1 MEKQASQEAES
12 STVIN
17 HMNIQRDELL
27 DHFIRSQ
34 KLALSALA
42 QNHLRSRRKALNRW
56 KQEVYEQ
63 RRAEHNQMIREG
75 VEQIAEVKER
85 SKRVELENESLAK
98 ENDELRR
105 FSMDGFVIA
114 RNVQQL
120 SEDREKLSVDL
131 ADKTE

>member
-1 MEKQASQEAES
+1 
-12 STVIN
+12 
-17 HMNIQRDELL
+17 
-27 DHFIRSQ
+27 
-34 KLALSALA
+34 
-42 QNHLRSRRKALNRW
+42 
-56 KQEVYEQ
+56 
-63 RRAEHNQMIREG
+63 MIREG
-75 VEQIAEVKER
+75 VENIAEVKER

-114 RNVQQL
+114 KNVQQL